1 MWGARKCD
9 ASGVRLLENPRRMY
23 WKLDLEV
30 PTCKDLRVERS
41 RQKSRKSKGL
51 GRVGRNKEASR
62 TRKTA
67 STAGVEGSMSGVRE
81 GGGR

>member
-1 MWGARKCD
+1 
-9 ASGVRLLENPRRMY
+9 MY